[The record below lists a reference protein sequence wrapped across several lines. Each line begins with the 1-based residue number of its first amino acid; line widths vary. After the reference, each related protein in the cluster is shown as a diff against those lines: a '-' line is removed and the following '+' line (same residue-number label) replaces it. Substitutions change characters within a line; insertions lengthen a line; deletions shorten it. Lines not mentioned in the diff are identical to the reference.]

1 MSNIFDKQPITETS
15 EQKPYKFV
23 TSDINDFVAE
33 MQTPKQAMPDSVD
46 FTNFPTP
53 TEEHTDSDNE
63 PPSIKANTQ
72 VARSTA
78 SLIVTTIDT
87 LIPEIMRTIAKED
100 NADAFKADDAVRSE
114 LESAFAE
121 YVRLKGVGDL
131 PPGVMIVVLL
141 LVAYGTKIPMLLQL
155 RKANI
160 QAASDR
166 NEIERLQ
173 AEINQLKIDRKNG
186 ESSKTDNNNREQ
198 RNG

>member
-1 MSNIFDKQPITETS
+1 MSNIFEQQPTAGGT

-33 MQTPKQAMPDSVD
+33 MNTPKQEMPDSVD
-46 FTNFPTP
+46 FTNFPVHNDI
-53 TEEHTDSDNE
+53 EEPIEATE
-63 PPSIKANTQ
+63 PPSIKANAK
-72 VARSTA
+72 VAQSTA

-87 LIPEIMRTIAKED
+87 LIPEIMRTVAKAD
-100 NADAFKADDAVRSE
+100 KADAFKADDATRAE

-173 AEINQLKIDRKNG
+173 AEISELKSEKA
-186 ESSKTDNNNREQ
+186 KEQ
-198 RNG
+198 GAKEK

>member
-1 MSNIFDKQPITETS
+1 MSNIFEQQPTAGGT

-33 MQTPKQAMPDSVD
+33 MNTPKQEMPDSVD
-46 FTNFPTP
+46 FTNFPVHNEIDEQPIEAT
-53 TEEHTDSDNE
+53 E
-63 PPSIKANTQ
+63 PPSIKANAK
-72 VARSTA
+72 VAQSTA

-87 LIPEIMRTIAKED
+87 LIPEIMRTVAKAD
-100 NADAFKADDAVRSE
+100 KADAFKADDATRAE

-131 PPGVMIVVLL
+131 PPGVMIIVLL

-160 QAASDR
+160 QAERDR

-173 AEINQLKIDRKNG
+173 AEINELKNDRKNG
-186 ESSKTDNNNREQ
+186 ESSKADNHNRD
-198 RNG
+198 

>member
-15 EQKPYKFV
+15 EQKPYKFI

-173 AEINQLKIDRKNG
+173 AEISELKSEKA
-186 ESSKTDNNNREQ
+186 KEQ
-198 RNG
+198 GVKEK

>member
-1 MSNIFDKQPITETS
+1 MSNIFEQQPTAGGT

-186 ESSKTDNNNREQ
+186 ESSKTDNNNRDQ